1 MDTDQ
6 RESIHFWQ
14 TAPLAGVELLSARY
28 IEHRFAP
35 HVHDGYVI
43 GMIMAGA
50 QRYRY
55 RGAEHLAGSGTL
67 VLINPDELHTGH
79 KGTEDGWLY
88 RAFYP
93 DSAQITSL
101 LAELELP
108 TDALPAF
115 GATLYRDPDLVKG
128 FCQLHRLLESP
139 STALQQQT
147 VWREMMLSLLQ
158 RHAAVPIAGKP
169 GKEHRAVTLAKDL
182 LQAQLA
188 APPSLEELAAAVNL
202 SPFHFARVFR
212 RATGMPPHTW
222 LMQQRIARARALL
235 QGGCLPLEVA
245 TQLGFADQSHLGRQF
260 KQVYGVGPG
269 AYRNARQLPG
279 SRDRHKSRCGSEP
292 ARESGGPVDINVG

>member
-1 MDTDQ
+1 MSDQ
-6 RESIHFWQ
+6 GESIRFWQ

-28 IEHRFAP
+28 IEQRFAP
-35 HVHDGYVI
+35 HVHDGFVI

-93 DSAQITSL
+93 DTGKIVSL
-101 LAELELP
+101 LDELELP
-108 TDALPAF
+108 TTSLPAF
-115 GATLYRDPDLVKG
+115 GATLYRDPDLVNG

-139 STALQQQT
+139 ATALQQQT
-147 VWREMMLSLLQ
+147 VWREMMLLLLQ
-158 RHAAVPIAGKP
+158 RHAAVREVANP
-169 GKEHRAVTLAKDL
+169 GKEHRAVLLAKDVMH
-182 LQAQLA
+182 AQLA

-222 LMQQRIARARALL
+222 LMQQRIAQARALL
-235 QGGCLPLEVA
+235 QSGCLPLEVA
-245 TQLGFADQSHLGRQF
+245 TQLGFADQSHLSRQF
-260 KQVYGVGPG
+260 KQAYGVGPA
-269 AYRNARQLPG
+269 AYRNARQIPPDTAVPL
-279 SRDRHKSRCGSEP
+279 
-292 ARESGGPVDINVG
+292 

>member
-1 MDTDQ
+1 MVADQ
-6 RESIHFWQ
+6 GESIHFWQ
-14 TAPLAGVELLSARY
+14 TPPLAGVELLSARY

-79 KGTEDGWLY
+79 KGTKDGWLY

-93 DSAQITSL
+93 DSEQILSL

-108 TDALPAF
+108 THNPPAF
-115 GATLYRDPDLVKG
+115 GATLYRDQDLVSG

-139 STALQQQT
+139 ATALQQQT
-147 VWREMMLSLLQ
+147 AWRELMLSLLQ
-158 RHAAVPIAGKP
+158 RHAAVPDAAKP
-169 GKEHRAVTLAKDL
+169 GKEHRAVSQAKEL
-182 LQAQLA
+182 LHAQLA
-188 APPSLEELAAAVNL
+188 APPSLETLAAAVNL

-222 LMQQRIARARALL
+222 LMQQRIARARGLL
-235 QGGCLPLEVA
+235 QSGCLPLEVA
-245 TQLGFADQSHLGRQF
+245 TQLGFADQSHLSRQF

-269 AYRNARQLPG
+269 AYRSAKRGL
-279 SRDRHKSRCGSEP
+279 E
-292 ARESGGPVDINVG
+292 A

>member
-1 MDTDQ
+1 MDADQ
-6 RESIHFWQ
+6 GESIHFWQ
-14 TAPLAGVELLSARY
+14 TPPLAGVELLSARY
-28 IEHRFAP
+28 IDHRFAP

-93 DSAQITSL
+93 DSGQITSL

-108 TDALPAF
+108 THHLPAF
-115 GATLYRDPDLVKG
+115 GATLYRDQDLVNG

-139 STALQQQT
+139 ATALQQQT
-147 VWREMMLSLLQ
+147 VWRELVLSLLQ
-158 RHAAVPIAGKP
+158 RHAAVPDAGKP
-169 GKEHRAVTLAKDL
+169 GKEHRAVRLAKEL
-182 LQAQLA
+182 LHAQLA
-188 APPSLEELAAAVNL
+188 APPSLETLAEAVNL

-235 QGGCLPLEVA
+235 QSGCLPLEVA
-245 TQLGFADQSHLGRQF
+245 MQLGFADQSHLSRQF

-269 AYRNARQLPG
+269 AYRTAKAG
-279 SRDRHKSRCGSEP
+279 T
-292 ARESGGPVDINVG
+292 

>member
-1 MDTDQ
+1 MGANQ
-6 RESIHFWQ
+6 GESIHFWQ
-14 TAPLAGVELLSARY
+14 TPPLAGVELLSARY
-28 IEHRFAP
+28 IDHRFAP

-93 DSAQITSL
+93 DSGQITSL

-108 TDALPAF
+108 THHLPAF
-115 GATLYRDPDLVKG
+115 GATLYRDQDLVNG

-139 STALQQQT
+139 ATALQQQT
-147 VWREMMLSLLQ
+147 VWRELVLSLLQ
-158 RHAAVPIAGKP
+158 RHAAVPDADRP
-169 GKEHRAVTLAKDL
+169 GKEHRAVSLAKEL
-182 LQAQLA
+182 LHAQLA
-188 APPSLEELAAAVNL
+188 APPSLEALAAAVNL

-235 QGGCLPLEVA
+235 QSGCLPLEVA
-245 TQLGFADQSHLGRQF
+245 TQLGFADQSHLSRQF

-269 AYRNARQLPG
+269 AYRTARQLPG
-279 SRDRHKSRCGSEP
+279 S
-292 ARESGGPVDINVG
+292 

>member
-1 MDTDQ
+1 MISQ
-6 RESIHFWQ
+6 VESIRFWQ

-28 IEHRFAP
+28 IEQRFAP
-35 HVHDGYVI
+35 HVHDNYVI

-93 DSAQITSL
+93 DTAQIVSL
-101 LAELELP
+101 LDELELS
-108 TDALPAF
+108 TTNLPAF
-115 GATLYRDPDLVKG
+115 GATLYRDPDLVNG
-128 FCQLHRLLESP
+128 FARLHRLLESP
-139 STALQQQT
+139 AAALQQQT
-147 VWREMMLSLLQ
+147 VWREMMLLLLQ
-158 RHAAVPIAGKP
+158 RHAAVPVPGRV
-169 GKEHRAVTLAKDL
+169 GKEHRAVL
-182 LQAQLA
+182 LGKELLRAQLA

-222 LMQQRIARARALL
+222 LMQQRIAQARTLL
-235 QGGCLPLEVA
+235 QHGCLPVEVA
-245 TQLGFADQSHLGRQF
+245 AQLGFADQSHLSRQF
-260 KQVYGVGPG
+260 KQAYGVGPA
-269 AYRNARQLPG
+269 AYRSARQFP
-279 SRDRHKSRCGSEP
+279 SDNE
-292 ARESGGPVDINVG
+292 